1 MITVAEIVQQL
12 IRQSPFVSEALSEG
26 LVNVSALARKLQ
38 PDVQHLLGKPVK
50 VGAIVMAINRQ
61 HFGDVAF
68 VEKNLRRFFKKLSNY
83 SVRSNLTSFT
93 YANSETLAKC
103 QLDLLQIISE
113 HPKMFYT
120 FSQGVSE
127 TTVITANTVLENV
140 EEIFKAERLI
150 SKEVN
155 LSSITLMLPDENQ
168 TIYGIYYYILKDLAW
183 FGINLAEVISTSNE
197 FTLIVDA
204 EDLDQTFSILMK
216 LKGT

>member
-38 PDVQHLLGKPVK
+38 PDVQQLLGKPVK

-61 HFGDVAF
+61 YFGDVAF

-83 SVRSNLTSFT
+83 SVRSNLTGITFI
-93 YANSETLAKC
+93 NSDTLAKC
-103 QLDLLQIISE
+103 QLDLLKIISE
-113 HPKMFYT
+113 QPKVFYT
-120 FSQGVSE
+120 FSQGISE
-127 TTVITANTVLENV
+127 TTIIIANSVLEHV
-140 EEIFKAERLI
+140 DEIFKEERVI
-150 SKEVN
+150 SKEEN
-155 LSSITLMLPDENQ
+155 LSSITLILPEENQ
-168 TIYGIYYYILKDLAW
+168 MIYGIYYYILKDLAW

-197 FTLIVDA
+197 FTLIVDNK
-204 EDLDQTFSILMK
+204 DLDQTFSILMK